1 MHIRWLCDDNRQ
13 FSSAMHFP
21 VIYHY
26 AANAAASL
34 IVISHLSAVYFDVF
48 SEHILLAI
56 YSSLVTYRCS
66 SESYLGLY

>member
-26 AANAAASL
+26 TANAAASL
-34 IVISHLSAVYFDVF
+34 RVISHLSAVYFDVF